1 MIPLNQALR
10 ASPVLASITDRI
22 QQSQQMLAT
31 ILPLV
36 PQGLR
41 AHLLAGPLDHA
52 VWCLLVS
59 NPSVASKLRQ
69 LSPALLAALRS
80 AGFEVAQ
87 LRFKVH
93 QQR

>member
-10 ASPVLASITDRI
+10 ASPALASIVDRI
-22 QQSQQMLAT
+22 QLSQQMLAT

-36 PQGLR
+36 PPGLR
-41 AHLLAGPLDHA
+41 PHLLAGPLDDA

-69 LSPALLAALRS
+69 LNPALLAALRS
-80 AGFEVAQ
+80 AGFQVTQ
-87 LRFKVH
+87 LRLKV
-93 QQR
+93 RNSR

>member
-10 ASPVLASITDRI
+10 ASPVLANIADRI
-22 QQSQQMLAT
+22 QQSQRMLAT

-36 PQGLR
+36 PPGLR
-41 AHLLAGPLDHA
+41 PHLLAGPIDDA

-59 NPSVASKLRQ
+59 NLSVASKLRQ

-80 AGFEVAQ
+80 EGFEVEQ
-87 LRFKVH
+87 LRFKI
-93 QQR
+93 RNTR